1 MTRKHL
7 ILGLLAGSLALTAC
21 SDGEDFS
28 DLFLAEAKNNYA
40 NLNYSGF
47 WTFTNGNE
55 TLRSQVSTT
64 VSFAHD
70 TQTLTLWS
78 MPNDL
83 IRQIAGWEGT
93 ATDYAQYDWACQT
106 TLQAKG
112 NSNTTWVYAL
122 NLRDYIF
129 PFMQEDKKHM
139 MKVVFGSASE
149 MAYDTY
155 AQIITLMLSIKEI
168 YLDDQLVANNSG
180 TLVLEA
186 TSPTKSQEE
195 QQ

>member
-21 SDGEDFS
+21 SVDEDFS
-28 DLFLAEAKNNYA
+28 DSSFTEAKDNYA

-64 VSFAHD
+64 VSFVHD

-139 MKVVFGSASE
+139 MKVVFSSASE

-186 TSPTKSQEE
+186 TSTTKSQEE

>member
-21 SDGEDFS
+21 SVDEDFS
-28 DLFLAEAKNNYA
+28 DSSFTEAKDNYA

-55 TLRSQVSTT
+55 TLRSKVSTT
-64 VSFAHD
+64 VSFIHD

-83 IRQIAGWEGT
+83 IRQITGWEGT
-93 ATDYAQYDWACQT
+93 ATDYAQYDWACRT

-122 NLRDYIF
+122 NLKDYIF

-186 TSPTKSQEE
+186 TSTTKSQEE